1 MKGHCELIEAFA
13 QTFAGQPYVSLR
25 IAGDGRLHDELQ
37 TQITSRGLESQVSLL
52 GRLSRTEVHREIRS
66 SHCLLLTSHYETFGV
81 VLIEALALGRPVIA
95 SMCGGPECIVDDS
108 NGLLVPP
115 SDVAAL
121 AHAMKI
127 MKQNIRN
134 YDCSAIRRD
143 VLKRFGRQRLLTDL
157 NAAYQQCLGQNQP

>member
-1 MKGHCELIEAFA
+1 MS
-13 QTFAGQPYVSLR
+13 QQSLH
-25 IAGDGRLHDELQ
+25 AALARLHDELQ